1 MNDQNKTEIRTICM
15 DGDSID
21 VTFRYDEQ
29 WEVWIG
35 EHPFFKEEPRY
46 TPSGRPWRNAV
57 YNECPHHGGEKYNDC
72 GTCPHF
78 KKQNTKDLIGVC
90 FNDALRIDPA
100 KVNEISIGGGNDK

>member
-15 DGDSID
+15 DGDCID

-29 WEVWIG
+29 WKVWIG

-46 TPSGRPWRNAV
+46 TPAGRPWTNAV
-57 YNECPHHGGEKYNDC
+57 YNECPHHGGEKFNDC

-78 KKQNTKDLIGVC
+78 KKQNPKDLIGVC
-90 FNDALRIDPA
+90 FHEALRRKPEDSKDSA
-100 KVNEISIGGGNDK
+100 